1 MSTDPIKLIRQIT
14 EPKTTTAAKPP
25 EPPKP
30 GAEPAAKAAPAAAS
44 NSAAASKANAMDTLK
59 AQAAASTKA
68 NAVAGQAKDYVLSQS
83 LKSKISTRPGDQSGT
98 PDLASANATEIQNY
112 YEGAAKA
119 RKAEA
124 ASGNKTG
131 STDTLLS
138 ETKGATGVPGHSFDA
153 QQSLRKMAATKEDA
167 AMKAIDPRLANIL
180 GVSKIIGTA

>member
-25 EPPKP
+25 ESPKP

-83 LKSKISTRPGDQSGT
+83 LKSKMSARSGDGTSTQE
-98 PDLASANATEIQNY
+98 LASANATEIQNY

-124 ASGNKTG
+124 ASASKTN
-131 STDTLLS
+131 SMDSLLS

-153 QQSLRKMAATKEDA
+153 QQSLKKLAATKEDA